1 MILLL
6 SFLQLGSITKVIFLT
21 PLLEFTITQF
31 SLDRIQTRQLPTWKS
46 ETHLNDSADTKE
58 KEKHSRQRHRE
69 DKKSSDQLPS
79 PPKTDKWSS
88 LLQLQTIVITKP
100 KKEKKRRSTF
110 SFFGNSNRIAPIDT
124 TLVDMN
130 HPVADA
136 VIKGKVGGQVSTPVK
151 RNKKRRSSV

>member
-1 MILLL
+1 M
-6 SFLQLGSITKVIFLT
+6 
-21 PLLEFTITQF
+21 
-31 SLDRIQTRQLPTWKS
+31 QTRQLPTWRS
-46 ETHLNDSADTKE
+46 ETHLTDNAETKNKD
-58 KEKHSRQRHRE
+58 KEVKQSGDHPPRTPHRHHHHE
-69 DKKSSDQLPS
+69 HKSSDQLPS

-110 SFFGNSNRIAPIDT
+110 SIFGNPNRIAPIDT
-124 TLVDMN
+124 TLMDMHS

-136 VIKGKVGGQVSTPVK
+136 VINGKVGGHVSTPVK

>member
-1 MILLL
+1 
-6 SFLQLGSITKVIFLT
+6 
-21 PLLEFTITQF
+21 
-31 SLDRIQTRQLPTWKS
+31 LPTWRS
-46 ETHLNDSADTKE
+46 ETHLTDGADAKNQDKDKDLKDTGGFN
-58 KEKHSRQRHRE
+58 HLTHRQRHHRH
-69 DKKSSDQLPS
+69 DHKKSADPLPS

-110 SFFGNSNRIAPIDT
+110 SFFGNNPNRIAPIDT
-124 TLVDMN
+124 TLTDMHS

-136 VIKGKVGGQVSTPVK
+136 VINGKVGGQQLPSTPIK